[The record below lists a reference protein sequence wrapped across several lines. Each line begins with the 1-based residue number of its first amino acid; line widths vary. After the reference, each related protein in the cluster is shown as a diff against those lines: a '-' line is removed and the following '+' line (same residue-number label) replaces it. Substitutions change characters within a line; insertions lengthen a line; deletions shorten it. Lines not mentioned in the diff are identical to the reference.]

1 MTTTPSTLRKRS
13 LAEELAERMQTQIG
27 EGRFRTG
34 EKLPSEPELMRLFG
48 VGRSTVREAVR
59 ILSDLGF
66 LQVRQGA
73 GTFVV
78 REDASSLVEQ
88 RMKRADIRELDEV
101 RGILEAAIAGKA
113 AERHTDRDAQQIRK
127 HLADR
132 KAAAET
138 NRLEQCIDADAN
150 FHEAI
155 AQATHNAILAELYR
169 ATALHLRE
177 GFRRIY
183 SDTGYLLASHPL
195 HEQLARH
202 ILRGDVSNASRTIC
216 DILEKP

>member
-1 MTTTPSTLRKRS
+1 MTITPSTLRKRS
-13 LAEELAERMQTQIG
+13 LAEELAERLQTQIG

-34 EKLPSEPELMRLFG
+34 EKLPPEPELMRLFG

-101 RGILEAAIAGKA
+101 RGILEAAIAGK
-113 AERHTDRDAQQIRK
+113 D
-127 HLADR
+127 LADR